1 MSYIKVRFRNAI
13 KTLMGNKKFFAGLTM
28 LVLIS
33 FVGYSAYIFQ
43 IPFPKFGSVPPFR
56 KPSRQFLLGTD
67 GLGRDLFAVLL
78 YSIQTSLYIGF
89 TAGIIGTAIGILVGF
104 VGGYKGGLTDHVLR
118 SITDIFLVIPLWP
131 LLILISASVRSLS
144 IPVMASLL
152 AAFSWQGSARAI
164 RSQVMSLKEREFV
177 NIARLSGLGTF
188 EILFKEILPNM
199 IPYVASGF
207 VMSVTGAILTEA
219 ALEIIG
225 LGPPGATSIGLMLYW
240 SQQFAAT
247 VKGWWWWLVP
257 PIIVLILIFIALFLI
272 LLGLDEISNPRLR
285 KA

>member
-1 MSYIKVRFRNAI
+1 MSEIKVHLKNAI
-13 KTLMGNKKFFAGLTM
+13 RSLIGNRKFLAGLIM
-28 LVLIS
+28 LVSIIT
-33 FVGYSAYIFQ
+33 VGYCTYIFS
-43 IPFPKFGSVPPFR
+43 IPFPKFGSVPAFR
-56 KPSRQFLLGTD
+56 KPSKQFLLGTD

-89 TAGIIGTAIGILVGF
+89 IAGIVGTALGVLVGF
-104 VGGYKGGLTDHVLR
+104 LGGYKGGLVDHILR
-118 SITDIFLVIPLWP
+118 SVTDIFLVIPLWP
-131 LLILISASVRSLS
+131 LLILISASVRSLT

-177 NIARLSGLGTF
+177 NIARLSGLGTL
-188 EILFKEILPNM
+188 EILFKEIFPNM
-199 IPYVASGF
+199 IPYVAAGF
-207 VMSVTGAILTEA
+207 VMSVTGAVLTEA

-225 LGPPGATSIGLMLYW
+225 LGPPKATSIGLMLYW
-240 SQQFAAT
+240 SQQYAAT

-257 PIIVLILIFIALFLI
+257 PIFVLVLIFISLLLL

-285 KA
+285 KI

>member
-1 MSYIKVRFRNAI
+1 MSYIKVRFKNAVKI
-13 KTLMGNKKFFAGLTM
+13 LMGNKKFLAGLII
-28 LVLIS
+28 LI
-33 FVGYSAYIFQ
+33 FIAFIGYSAYIFQ
-43 IPFPKFGSVPPFR
+43 IPFPKFGSAPPFR
-56 KPSRQFLLGTD
+56 KPSEQFLLGTD

-89 TAGIIGTAIGILVGF
+89 TAGIIGTAIGVLVGF
-104 VGGYKGGLTDHVLR
+104 LGGYKGGLVDHILR
-118 SITDIFLVIPLWP
+118 SVTDIFLVIPLWP

-177 NIARLSGLGTF
+177 NIARLSGLGTL

-207 VMSVTGAILTEA
+207 VMSVTGAVLTEA

-240 SQQFAAT
+240 SQQYAAT

-257 PIIVLILIFIALFLI
+257 PILILILIFIALFLI